1 MHWPENNNINKIN
14 KPEKIIDR
22 MRLLQKTLEFAPSD
36 EFYTERKGSYYYPL
50 TLKNFS
56 DRVIGHMKEARN
68 KKEREIAEQK
78 RQEEEAAKQQEEI
91 KKPKGLG
98 SLFAKKNNN

>member
-1 MHWPENNNINKIN
+1 
-14 KPEKIIDR
+14 
-22 MRLLQKTLEFAPSD
+22 
-36 EFYTERKGSYYYPL
+36 
-50 TLKNFS
+50 
-56 DRVIGHMKEARN
+56 MKEARN

-78 RQEEEAAKQQEEI
+78 RQEEEAKKQQEEI